1 MKGLYFSN
9 GKLAF
14 RADLPMPQRKPGEA
28 LVKVLKAGICRTDL
42 EIAAGYMHF
51 TGVPGHE
58 FVGTVEEAD
67 DKGLIGARV
76 TGEINCGCGKCEY
89 CERDEQAHCVS
100 RTVLGI
106 AGRDGA
112 FAEYLTLPERN
123 LHQIPEYMSDAEAVF
138 IEPLAAAYRI
148 TEQVPVRSMAV
159 LVLGDGKLGILIAQ
173 ALEVLRANVTLCGRH
188 KKKLDILKGK
198 NIATLLEGELKP
210 GKKYEVVVDAT
221 GRPEGVKKALGFV
234 RPRGNLILKTT
245 IAAPTAEI
253 DLNHI
258 VINEISVIGSRCGPF
273 VHALALMET
282 GQITLEPMIEAS
294 YPLEEGLKAFEH
306 AARPGALKVLV
317 G

>member
-1 MKGLYFSN
+1 MKGLYFSG

-42 EIAAGYMHF
+42 EIAAGYMDF

-58 FVGTVEEAD
+58 FAGIVEEAD

-76 TGEINCGCGKCEY
+76 TGEINCGCGTCEY
-89 CERDEQAHCVS
+89 CVRDEQAHCPT

-106 AGRDGA
+106 SGRDGA
-112 FAEYLTLPERN
+112 FSEYLTLPERN
-123 LHQIPEYMSDAEAVF
+123 LHQLPEYISDNEAVF

-159 LVLGDGKLGILIAQ
+159 LVMGDGKLGILIAQ
-173 ALEVLRANVTLCGRH
+173 ALENLRANVTLCGRH

-198 NIATLLEGELKP
+198 NIATLLEQELKP
-210 GKKYEVVVDAT
+210 NKKYDVVVDAT
-221 GRPEGVKKALGFV
+221 GRPEGARKALRFV
-234 RPRGNLILKTT
+234 RPRGNLVLKTT
-245 IAAPTAEI
+245 IAAPTAEF
-253 DLNHI
+253 DLNFI

-282 GQITLEPMIEAS
+282 GQITLEPMVEADRKS
-294 YPLEEGLKAFEH
+294 TRLNSSHSDRSRMPSSA
-306 AARPGALKVLV
+306 
-317 G
+317 

>member
-1 MKGLYFSN
+1 MKGLYFSQ
-9 GKLAF
+9 GKLAL
-14 RADLPMPQRKPGEA
+14 RTDLPMPQRKPGEA
-28 LVKVLKAGICRTDL
+28 LIKVLKAGICRTDL
-42 EIAAGYMHF
+42 EIVAGYMNF

-76 TGEINCGCGKCEY
+76 TGEINCGCGTCEY
-89 CERDEQAHCVS
+89 CERDEQAHCPV

-112 FAEYLTLPERN
+112 FAEYLALPERN
-123 LHQIPEYMSDAEAVF
+123 LHQIPEYISDAEAVF

-159 LVLGDGKLGILIAQ
+159 LVLGDGKLGILVAQ
-173 ALEVLRANVTLCGRH
+173 AIEILRANVTLCGRH
-188 KKKLDILKGK
+188 KKKLAILNGK
-198 NIATLLEGELKP
+198 NIATLLENELKP
-210 GKKYEVVVDAT
+210 GKKYDVVVDAT
-221 GRPEGVKKALGFV
+221 GRPEGMKKALGFV

-245 IAAPTAEI
+245 IAAPVADI
-253 DLNHI
+253 DINHI

-282 GQITLEPMIEAS
+282 GQITLEPMVEAT
-294 YPLEEGLKAFEH
+294 YRLEEGLKAFEH

>member
-1 MKGLYFSN
+1 MKGLYFSH
-9 GKLAF
+9 GKLSF
-14 RADLPMPQRKPGEA
+14 RTDLPMPRRKPGEA
-28 LVKVLKAGICRTDL
+28 LIKVLKAGICRTDL
-42 EIAAGYMHF
+42 EIAAGYMNF

-58 FVGTVEEAD
+58 FAGIVQEAD

-76 TGEINCGCGKCEY
+76 TGEINCGCGTCEY
-89 CERDEQAHCVS
+89 CERDEQAHCPA

-123 LHQIPEYMSDAEAVF
+123 LHQIPEYMSDVEAVF

-159 LVLGDGKLGILIAQ
+159 LVLGDGKLGILVAQ
-173 ALEVLRANVTLCGRH
+173 AVETLRANVTLCGRH

-210 GKKYEVVVDAT
+210 GKKYDVVVDAT

-245 IAAPTAEI
+245 IADPTAEL
-253 DLNHI
+253 DVNHI

-282 GQITLEPMIEAS
+282 GQITLEPMVDAT
-294 YPLEEGLKAFEH
+294 YPLEEGLAAFEH